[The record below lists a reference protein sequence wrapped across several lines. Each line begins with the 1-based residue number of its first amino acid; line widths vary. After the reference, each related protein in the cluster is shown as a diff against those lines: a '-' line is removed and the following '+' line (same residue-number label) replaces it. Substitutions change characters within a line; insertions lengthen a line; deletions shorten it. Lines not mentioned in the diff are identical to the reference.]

1 MNFSGYQG
9 YEKEL
14 RYFKRGKN
22 KLGLNFSVAI
32 LNSRNYW
39 KKYMTTGGKIL
50 FNLEFFIEPKSQRNM
65 KVD

>member
-14 RYFKRGKN
+14 KYFQRGKN

-32 LNSRNYW
+32 LDARNYW
-39 KKYMTTGGKIL
+39 KKYMPNGGKLL
-50 FNLEFFIEPKSQRNM
+50 FNLEFFTEPKPQRNM